1 MKIIWNN
8 FVPLKMN
15 IFIENFSNN
24 ILSTND
30 NLTRR
35 DILDPNSL
43 VRSQYCGVSE
53 KMLIIFLNVV
63 SIEMCGKQLING

>member
-1 MKIIWNN
+1 MVHMKIIWNN
-8 FVPLKMN
+8 FVPLKMK
-15 IFIENFSNN
+15 IFIGNFSNN

-43 VRSQYCGVSE
+43 VRAH
-53 KMLIIFLNVV
+53 
-63 SIEMCGKQLING
+63 SIAACQKKC